1 MASYTLCPYQMLCFY
16 QNLAVPTWGYHTGLD
31 EWHVFLV
38 SMEKGWGGLTWRTHC
53 SKLSS
58 SVLSSER
65 GVLIALGRAACLYL
79 SAPTLLCRWG
89 FSRIHDTLCV
99 LLSSRISGPRRR
111 QACGSPPVR
120 FPSHSAL
127 PAPASGPVPH
137 PTGAPWIPVEGRWR
151 HSILKPSC
159 SIYEDNWDMNSPHL
173 TMYLKHNC

>member
-1 MASYTLCPYQMLCFY
+1 MASYTLCPYKMLRFY
-16 QNLAVPTWGYHTGLD
+16 QNLVVPTWGYHTGLD

-38 SMEKGWGGLTWRTHC
+38 SMEKVEQGWPGEPTVQN
-53 SKLSS
+53 SS

-99 LLSSRISGPRRR
+99 LPSSRISGPRRR
-111 QACGSPPVR
+111 QACGSPPVC

-127 PAPASGPVPH
+127 PAPASGLAPH

-151 HSILKPSC
+151 Q
-159 SIYEDNWDMNSPHL
+159 HL
-173 TMYLKHNC
+173 ETKLQRLCRRLRHELPTSNDVFEA